1 MAEPLKEMFN
11 YSYYNELA
19 HIFKQVYTNF
29 NETEFI
35 EQVMESIEN
44 RSLNERLRFTN
55 VLLQRQLPT
64 DFASTVVIFN
74 AVITK
79 TKVGYTNL
87 IFPDYIA
94 QFGGS
99 HFEIS
104 MKALALYTQ
113 YGSSEFA
120 IRTFLEKDFSATM
133 QMMLQWA
140 QDENLHVRRLASEG
154 CRLRLPW
161 AKIVPELSNNLDLI
175 IAILEQLRE
184 DSSEYVRRSVA
195 NNLNDLSKS
204 NPEMVVAFA
213 QKWMNTSPITNSM
226 LRHACRTL
234 LKQGNSEIL
243 KLFELNAALFEI
255 SEFTIDNQQVA
266 IGDYLEFEFKVH
278 NNAELIA
285 NARLEF
291 AIHYLRQNNTH
302 NKKVFKI
309 TDRQV
314 AAKTS
319 VTIRKKQSF
328 KIITTR
334 KFYPGIQ
341 RISIIVNG
349 QIKQTLEF
357 TLLP

>member
-11 YSYYNELA
+11 CSYYNELGRV
-19 HIFKQVYTNF
+19 FKLEYANF
-29 NETEFI
+29 NESEFLK
-35 EQVMESIEN
+35 QVMDSIEN
-44 RSLNERLRFTN
+44 RSLNERLRFTT
-55 VLLQRQLPT
+55 LALQRQLPS
-64 DFASTVVIFN
+64 DFAAAVVILN
-74 AVITK
+74 AVIVK
-79 TKVGYTNL
+79 MKIGYTNL

-133 QMMLQWA
+133 QMMLQWS
-140 QDENLHVRRLASEG
+140 QDENHHVRRLASEG

-161 AKIVPELSNNLDLI
+161 AKIVTELSNNLDSI

-195 NNLNDLSKS
+195 NNLNDISKS
-204 NPEMVVAFA
+204 NPEIVIAFA

-234 LKQGNSEIL
+234 LKQGNPEIL
-243 KLFELNAALFEI
+243 KLFELDATLFEI
-255 SEFTIDNQQVA
+255 SDFTIENSKVA
-266 IGDYLEFEFKVH
+266 IGDYLEFEFKV
-278 NNAELIA
+278 NNNSELSA

-309 TDRQV
+309 SDRQV
-314 AAKTS
+314 DAKTS
-319 VTIRKKQSF
+319 ITIRKKQSF

-357 TLLP
+357 TLLA